1 MYNFEV
7 KPSSKSIKKGL
18 GLVLAGGGTKG
29 AYEIG
34 VWKALEE
41 ADLMKYVTGISGSS
55 IGAFNSA
62 LMLNGE
68 LSLAGK
74 IWEEASFFD
83 FVNLNDELILG
94 KIKDGMHMS
103 VSQNLAAN
111 IKLKSASK
119 EAVLKVAKSSINVA
133 NHGIDKVFNP
143 KSWHKKERET
153 ISPDSLKYNSNKM
166 RNFSIWFMR
175 NLFGSGYATPER
187 LRKILEENFTYDENR
202 KNKMDIFSTVCQ
214 WNVAEDVSGNAEY
227 IPWKDLNKNQIIDT
241 IITSTSLP
249 ILYPEREV
257 DGDFVYVD
265 GGYADNEPIKPLYD
279 AGYRKIFIVY
289 LDKFKGSKLKKIIKE
304 QESAFPGCEF
314 LRLIP
319 GKDFNDSFT
328 KSCIITKKMTHERMS
343 LGYKECK
350 DIIGKNL

>member
-1 MYNFEV
+1 MHNLEV
-7 KPSSKSIKKGL
+7 KPNSEPTKKGL

-29 AYEIG
+29 AYQIG
-34 VWKALEE
+34 AWQALEE
-41 ADLMKYVTGISGSS
+41 AGLMKYITGISGSS

-68 LSLAGK
+68 LSLAKK

-94 KIKDGMHMS
+94 KIKNGLNMS

-111 IKLKSASK
+111 IKLKDASK
-119 EAVLKVAKSSINVA
+119 EAVFKVAKSSINAA
-133 NHGIDKVFNP
+133 NKSIDKVFNP
-143 KSWHKKERET
+143 KSWIKKEKEP
-153 ISPDSLKYNSNKM
+153 ISPDALKYNSNKM

-187 LRKILEENFTYDENR
+187 LRKILEENFTYDDNR
-202 KNKMDIFSTVCQ
+202 KKEMDVFSTVCQ
-214 WNVAEDVSGNAEY
+214 WNVAEDVSGNAKY
-227 IPWKDLNKNQIIDT
+227 IPWNDLNKNQIIDL
-241 IITSTSLP
+241 IITSASLP
-249 ILYPEREV
+249 VLYPEREV
-257 DGDFVYVD
+257 SEGFVYVD

-279 AGYRKIFIVY
+279 LGYRKIFIVY

-328 KSCIITKKMTHERMS
+328 KSCVITKKMTYERMS
-343 LGYKECK
+343 CGYKDCK
-350 DIIGKNL
+350 NIIEKNL